1 VTQLIGPTNIKDGM
15 LHSMV
20 SQLQSGKQEPLK
32 ILKIKMLKQRKQL
45 KKPPQL
51 KKQQIQRLKKKQL
64 RRQQLKRQQKKQLKR
79 QKLNLEAKVTGSYH
93 RVVTKSIASK

>member
-20 SQLQSGKQEPLK
+20 SQLQSGNEEPLK

-51 KKQQIQRLKKKQL
+51 KKQLQ
-64 RRQQLKRQQKKQLKR
+64 
-79 QKLNLEAKVTGSYH
+79 
-93 RVVTKSIASK
+93 